1 MLNREG
7 FLVADS
13 VVMKNIM
20 IVTSEPS
27 AHYHLK
33 YFKGATGR
41 NLTHIVPSVDEV
53 KEGFINVS
61 AHVDSVADADLLVVA
76 GGNVSDW
83 CSHVAFTAERYD
95 IPVVFSELA
104 YIKPFTGEQFTGFS
118 AASVA
123 SKYGEF
129 KLRTYLN
136 DDDLP
141 VTVTGHPM
149 FDSLPAWSPVKGRV
163 LILSSLFKDDEVFSL
178 RESATILQ
186 KDGFD
191 VIVRLHPGESGER
204 WGGFK
209 ISHEPDLLQDLMT
222 AEVAVGVP
230 GTVFTVA
237 AGMGVPIIA
246 VEGSTSDYTL
256 EEFKHLFPYV
266 KPTNVKDTV
275 VNVTSGKKNM
285 LVSDELKSFIIPP
298 MDGNM
303 PRLLAF
309 WDAEAI

>member
-1 MLNREG
+1 M
-7 FLVADS
+7 VADMM
-13 VVMKNIM
+13 VMKNIM

-33 YFKGATGR
+33 YFKGVIGKR
-41 NLTHIVPSVDEV
+41 LTHIVPSVDEV

-83 CSHVAFTAERYD
+83 CSHAAFTAERYD
-95 IPVVFSELA
+95 VPVVFSELA
-104 YIKPFTGEQFTGFS
+104 YIKPFTGEQFTSFTS
-118 AASVA
+118 ASVA

-149 FDSLPAWSPVKGRV
+149 FDSLPAWNPVKGRV
-163 LILSSLFKDDEVFSL
+163 LILSSLFKDDEVYSL

-186 KDGFD
+186 KEGFD
-191 VIVRLHPGESGER
+191 VVVRLHPGESGER

-209 ISHEPDLLQDLMT
+209 ISHEPDLLLDLMT

-266 KPTNVKDTV
+266 STSDVKDV
-275 VNVTSGKKNM
+275 VRGVTSGTKTM
-285 LVSDELKSFIIPP
+285 LMSAELKSFIVPKL
-298 MDGNM
+298 DGNM
-303 PRLLAF
+303 ERLLSF
-309 WDAEAI
+309 WDSEAI